1 MRFFLNIFLSL
12 LLANFVFAQTAVDF
26 TTDDCNGVTHNLF
39 DSLDAGNVIV
49 IAWVMPCGGCI
60 SYAQDAY
67 NAVQQW
73 NLSYPGLVDF
83 YLVDD
88 YANTSCANLVNW
100 GNSNNMPL
108 NTAFS
113 SSDIKMSDY
122 GANGMPK
129 VVVLGRTDHNVFY
142 NANDNQIDIGDITN
156 AIELALFSSPTNLL
170 ERENNFIDLTVFPNP
185 ANDFLSINYKVS
197 DSKPIIFEV
206 VNLLGETVLT
216 LNDNQVQLF
225 DTNEMIIDLNILKNG
240 VYFLKANSKSVQQN
254 LRFIVSR

>member
-12 LLANFVFAQTAVDF
+12 LIANFVFAQTAVDF

-88 YANTSCANLVNW
+88 YANTSCVNLVNW

-108 NTAFS
+108 HTAFS

-129 VVVLGRTDHNVFY
+129 VVVLGGSNHQVFY
-142 NANDNQIDIGDITN
+142 NTNNNQIDFNDISL
-156 AIELALFSSPTNLL
+156 AIDDALFSSPTNLL
-170 ERENNFIDLTVFPNP
+170 ERENNFINLTLFPNP
-185 ANDFLSINYKVS
+185 ANDLLRINYKVS
-197 DSKPIIFEV
+197 DSNPLIFEIL
-206 VNLLGETVLT
+206 NLLGETVLT
-216 LNDNQVQLF
+216 LNDNQVQLVG
-225 DTNEMIIDLNILKNG
+225 TNERIIDLNILKNG
-240 VYFLKANSKSVQQN
+240 VYFLKAHSKSVQHTI
-254 LRFIVSR
+254 RFIVSR

>member
-1 MRFFLNIFLSL
+1 MRIFLNIFLSL
-12 LLANFVFAQTAVDF
+12 LLANFLFAQTAVDF
-26 TTDDCNGVTHNLF
+26 TTDDCNGLTHNLF

-67 NAVQQW
+67 NAVQQS

-88 YANTSCANLVNW
+88 YANTSCVNLVNW

-108 NTAFS
+108 HTAFS

-129 VVVLGRTDHNVFY
+129 VVVLGGSNHQVFY
-142 NANDNQIDIGDITN
+142 NTNDNQIDFNDISL
-156 AIELALFSSPTNLL
+156 AIDDALGATLAI
-170 ERENNFIDLTVFPNP
+170 NNKETSNFGLSVFPNP
-185 ANDFLSINYKVS
+185 VNDFLSINYKVS
-197 DSKPIIFEV
+197 DSNPIIFEV

-216 LNDNQVQLF
+216 LNDNQVQLVG
-225 DTNEMIIDLNILKNG
+225 TNERVIDLNILKNG
-240 VYFLKANSKSVQQN
+240 VYFLKANSKSVQHT